1 MAETFREAQARWRDS
16 NRISGGAKLRRFL
29 RNLPE
34 AIKAEL
40 QFAIAEA
47 AQDIFRDASAH
58 IPEPGAH
65 PYSTGE
71 LKRKF
76 TVRISRDGLQARV
89 GSWGRR
95 RAAHIHLVEFGVA
108 PHDIPQ
114 PDGTVIHHPGAR
126 AQPFLFPAYKA
137 NRARSIRRIRA
148 AVRYALEKAAAR

>member
-1 MAETFREAQARWRDS
+1 MAGQNT
-16 NRISGGAKLRRFL
+16 ITGGAKLRRLL
-29 RNLPE
+29 RQLPE
-34 AIKAEL
+34 VIKAEVKD
-40 QFAIAEA
+40 AVAEA
-47 AQDIFRDASAH
+47 AQDIFRDAAAH

-65 PYSTGE
+65 PYATGE
-71 LKRKF
+71 LKKKF

-95 RAAHIHLVEFGVA
+95 RARHIHLVEFGAA
-108 PHDIPQ
+108 PHDIPM

-148 AVRYALEKAAAR
+148 AVRAALEKATAR